1 MHGMIT
7 VIEAKNPWWKLD
19 LHEVWACR
27 HLVFLF
33 AGRSLATM
41 YKQSILG
48 RTWFVIQPVVTA
60 LMFYLVFGL
69 FMRVPTGGM
78 PYLLFYMSGMVLWYL
93 FTNVFQQTATS
104 LAGNVNLY
112 GKIFFPRLVL
122 PLSYMVS
129 GLVLLGL
136 NLFVLAAFWMF
147 FHLQGSGLILRPEL
161 LIMPLAVLHVLVTGL
176 GFGLCVAAASVRFR
190 DIKYLL
196 PTIIQFWMFATPIF
210 YSTSQV
216 SPELRRI
223 IWLNPMSVPIE
234 FFRYGLSG
242 VNPVGA
248 RGIVTAVLVAMSV
261 LMVGLFWFNRAQRD
275 FIDIV

>member
-1 MHGMIT
+1 M
-7 VIEAKNPWWKLD
+7 
-19 LHEVWACR
+19 ACA
-27 HLVFLF
+27 LVFIYQCLS
-33 AGRSLATM
+33 ADSHE
-41 YKQSILG
+41 
-48 RTWFVIQPVVTA
+48 
-60 LMFYLVFGL
+60 
-69 FMRVPTGGM
+69 
-78 PYLLFYMSGMVLWYL
+78 SG
-93 FTNVFQQTATS
+93 
-104 LAGNVNLY
+104 GNVNLY

-275 FIDIV
+275 FIEIV

>member
-1 MHGMIT
+1 MIK
-7 VIEAKNPWWKLD
+7 VIEAKAPWWKLD
-19 LHEVWACR
+19 LQEVWAYR

-48 RTWFVIQPVVTA
+48 RTWFVVQPVVTA

-104 LAGNVNLY
+104 LTGNVNLF
-112 GKIFFPRLVL
+112 GKIYFPRLVL
-122 PLSYMVS
+122 PLSYLVS
-129 GLVLLGL
+129 GLVLFGL
-136 NLFVLAAFWMF
+136 NLFVLAAFWVF
-147 FHLQGSGLILRPEL
+147 FRLRGSPLAIRPEIL
-161 LIMPLAVLHVLVTGL
+161 LMPLAVVQVLATGL

-190 DIKYLL
+190 DAKYLL
-196 PTIIQFWMFATPIF
+196 PTIVQFWMFATPIF

-216 SPELRRI
+216 SPMMQRI
-223 IWLNPMSVPIE
+223 VWMNPMSVPVE
-234 FFRYGLSG
+234 FFRYGLCG
-242 VNPVGA
+242 LNPVGA
-248 RGIVTAVLVAMSV
+248 QAFVPATLVTTAVLAF
-261 LMVGLFWFNRAQRD
+261 GLFWFNRAQRD

>member
-1 MHGMIT
+1 MIT
-7 VIEAKNPWWKLD
+7 VIEAKAPWWKLD
-19 LHEVWACR
+19 LHEVWAYR

-48 RTWFVIQPVVTA
+48 RTWFVVQPVVTA

-78 PYLLFYMSGMVLWYL
+78 PYLLFYMTGMVLWYL

-104 LAGNVNLY
+104 LTGNVNLY
-112 GKIFFPRLVL
+112 GKIYFPRLVL
-122 PLSYMVS
+122 PLSYLVS
-129 GLVLLGL
+129 GLVLFGL
-136 NLFVLAAFWMF
+136 NLFVLAAFWVF
-147 FHLQGSGLILRPEL
+147 FRLRGSPLVIRPEIL
-161 LIMPLAVLHVLVTGL
+161 LMPLAVVQVLATGL

-190 DIKYLL
+190 DAKYLL
-196 PTIIQFWMFATPIF
+196 PTIVQFWMFATPIF

-216 SPELRRI
+216 SPMMRRI
-223 IWLNPMSVPIE
+223 VWMNPMSVPVE
-234 FFRYGLSG
+234 FFRYGLCG
-242 VNPVGA
+242 LNPVGVQA
-248 RGIVTAVLVAMSV
+248 FVTAVLVTTAV
-261 LMVGLFWFNRAQRD
+261 LAFGLFWFNRAQRD